1 MDNDLQQ
8 ITSRIIQKAKKQKPT
23 GQTITTDGIRLSSE
37 ELEKSGIYKRF
48 YDATFANIEKRGL
61 PRNEDLR
68 KNYGV
73 VKNYAGNL
81 DKNIETGMGI
91 ILAGNFG
98 TMKSTMAVAV
108 LRYQLERGKTGLF
121 VPMCSL
127 IDNLFTM
134 QKLNREE
141 WAKYEYK
148 IRNTPL
154 LVLDDLG
161 SENTDQS
168 WILSKVD
175 SIITERYNKMRP
187 IIITTNLGKKDL
199 VGTYSGR
206 MMDRMKSTSHYLV
219 FAGESQREAVS

>member
-1 MDNDLQQ
+1 M
-8 ITSRIIQKAKKQKPT
+8 QKAKSQKPT
-23 GQTITTDGIRLSSE
+23 GLKSPVAGEISDK
-37 ELEKSGIYKRF
+37 ELEKAGIYKRF
-48 YDATFANIEKRGL
+48 QKVTFGSIEKIGL
-61 PRNEDLR
+61 PRDEELR
-68 KNYGV
+68 RNYGV
-73 VKNYAGNL
+73 VKNYAKRL
-81 DKNIETGMGI
+81 DENIATGMGI
-91 ILAGNFG
+91 ILAGNYG

-108 LRYQLERGKTGLF
+108 LRYQLACGKAGLF

-168 WILSKVD
+168 WILAKVD

-199 VGTYSGR
+199 TGTYSGR

-219 FAGESQREAVS
+219 FTGESQREAVS